1 MPIRKSR
8 MISFRLSEDE
18 YEALK
23 GSCSQSG
30 ARSVSDLARSAM
42 HEFLG
47 NGRNQSDRTFQS
59 ELERLNGRVSMLD
72 RAVERLAQLVSADKA

>member
-1 MPIRKSR
+1 
-8 MISFRLSEDE
+8 MISFRLSEEE

-23 GSCSQSG
+23 GSCSQNG

-42 HEFLG
+42 NQFLG
-47 NGRNQSDRTFQS
+47 NGHARNYDLSFES

-72 RAVERLAQLVSADKA
+72 RAVERLAQIVSSEKS